1 MGVNASK
8 AFEAAG
14 SYPVFAQVRDRDRV
28 VITHDHKGYLSFP
41 RYEQGNLSFNIVGN
55 KRNLACQ
62 FMRNDLMAGYP
73 AAVKFLESSL
83 LAGLEPACLA
93 MRFLDGLGPFFAI
106 GEWLQFYM
114 PGSSSV

>member
-14 SYPVFAQVRDRDRV
+14 SEPVFAQVRNRDMI

-41 RYEQGNLSFNIVGN
+41 GYEQGNLSFNVVG
-55 KRNLACQ
+55 KRRNLACQ

-73 AAVKFLESSL
+73 AAVKFLE
-83 LAGLEPACLA
+83 
-93 MRFLDGLGPFFAI
+93 
-106 GEWLQFYM
+106 
-114 PGSSSV
+114 